1 MSIIRNGN
9 YFKFTDA
16 RKDITVLA
24 FCPEV
29 EFDSNFRSMKA
40 IQDYTNN
47 HNING
52 MQKTEDR
59 KELKGFYEMSIS
71 DNHMYAR
78 IEKYFNNVFYSWY
91 NIYGEILKSIM
102 IQFDFENNTVT
113 IGNKTYKVESCSE
126 FTYKILKTKIKAIDG
141 IHGFYKFII
150 EAMHVDSPFNTTTF
164 SLLEKISA

>member
-24 FCPEV
+24 FCPQV
-29 EFDSNFRSMKA
+29 EFDSTFRSMTA
-40 IQDYTNN
+40 IQEFTNN
-47 HNING
+47 NNICG

-71 DNHMYAR
+71 DNNMHVR

-91 NIYGEILKSIM
+91 NISGQIIKSI
-102 IQFDFENNTVT
+102 IVQFDFDNNTVA
-113 IGNKTYKVESCSE
+113 IGNKTYKIEACSE
-126 FTYKILKTKIKAIDG
+126 FTFKILKTKIKAIDG

-150 EAMHVDSPFNTTTF
+150 EAMHVDSPFNTTTY
-164 SLLEKISA
+164 SLLERISA